1 MAIELERTHLSE
13 AFCDQLRADTQA
25 DRVML
30 KRSCVLMHGLSH
42 GLHIAVEPEAFRIS
56 GTICREGNGTR
67 AS

>member
-1 MAIELERTHLSE
+1 MATELERTHLS
-13 AFCDQLRADTQA
+13 AVFCDELRADTQA

-30 KRSCVLMHGLSH
+30 KRSCVLVQGLSH

-56 GTICREGNGTR
+56 GTICSEGNGTR